1 MTLSPNPAR
10 PPHSHSA
17 PHRHSV
23 VFFHA
28 HPDDEAIFTGGTIAL
43 LAAAGCTVTLIVAT
57 SGQLG
62 RGHHRTPDDTGR
74 LREAET
80 RAAAALLGIERVEFL
95 RYRDSGMP
103 GDPANHHPEAFIA
116 ADLDPAANEVAAIAA
131 QQHATDLVVYDP
143 GGIYGHPDH
152 IQVHRVGT
160 RAAHQAGI
168 PTLYESTVDRDYLSR
183 RGPSHLVSQAHRHVP
198 PEMSLGVPAG
208 LISDTVG
215 IGDHLETKRAAITA
229 HHSQVPA
236 TSDVVTKPSSAFAQV
251 YGLEWYIRHG
261 PPGTLE
267 HHTPLNRHPLPTAA

>member
-1 MTLSPNPAR
+1 MTPTRSPVPRPA
-10 PPHSHSA
+10 PPG
-17 PHRHSV
+17 PSV

-43 LAAAGCTVTLIVAT
+43 LAAAGCTITLIVAT

-62 RGHHRTPDDTGR
+62 CGHHHTPDDTGR

-80 RAAAALLGIERVEFL
+80 RAAATLLGITRVEFL

-116 ADLDPAANEVAAIAA
+116 ADPGHAAREVAAITA
-131 QQHATDLVVYDP
+131 QQHATDLVIYDP

-160 RAAHQAGI
+160 RAAHLAGI
-168 PTLYESTVDRDYLSR
+168 KTIYESTVDRDYLHR
-183 RGPSHLVSQAHRHVP
+183 RGPSHLVNQAHRHVP
-198 PEMSLGVPAG
+198 PELSLGVPAT

-215 IGDHLETKRAAITA
+215 IGDHLDTKRAAIAA

-236 TSDVVTKPSSAFAQV
+236 TSDVVTMPSTAFAQV

>member
-1 MTLSPNPAR
+1 MTPITKPAPR
-10 PPHSHSA
+10 VVPAGP
-17 PHRHSV
+17 SV

-43 LAAAGCTVTLIVAT
+43 LAAAGCTITLIVAT

-62 RGHHRTPDDTGR
+62 RCHHRTPDDTGR

-80 RAAAALLGIERVEFL
+80 RAAAALLGIGRVEFL

-116 ADLDPAANEVAAIAA
+116 ADVDRAASQVAAIAA

-160 RAAHQAGI
+160 CAAHQAKI
-168 PTLYESTVDRDYLSR
+168 PTLYESTVDRDYLYD

-198 PEMSLGVPAG
+198 PELCLGVPAA

-215 IGDHLETKRAAITA
+215 VGDHLDTKRAAIAA

-236 TSDVVTKPSSAFAQV
+236 TSDVVTMPSTAFAQV

-261 PPGTLE
+261 PPSTLE
-267 HHTPLNRHPLPTAA
+267 HHTPRNHLLPTAA